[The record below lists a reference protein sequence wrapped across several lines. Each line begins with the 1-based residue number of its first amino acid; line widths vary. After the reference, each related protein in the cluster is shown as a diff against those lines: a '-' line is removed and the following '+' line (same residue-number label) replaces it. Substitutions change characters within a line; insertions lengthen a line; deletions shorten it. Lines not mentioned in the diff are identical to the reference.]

1 MLRAQGAW
9 IAAQFG
15 AALGFVPWA
24 VVLALR
30 YRSLEQSGFW
40 IPAPTPGFVVGQIQ
54 GFTGGR
60 TIGIILLGGAALA
73 LSPGR
78 DSRWWGPAKGEI
90 ASDALDPVQSVALFA
105 WLVGP
110 FALGLAASLFGPS
123 ILLSRY
129 LIGSLPA
136 LVLLA
141 ALGCRRISCR
151 RHFAFLAAAVV
162 LVLSVPTFQRLI
174 GARPDWR
181 DAVAFYHA
189 RAEPT
194 DCLVF
199 YKGWTSHVYEYYD
212 RQPHPCG
219 QTVDSLSKLDWSA
232 LDSPRVWFFVS
243 GAGPSAPPAVL
254 RDLDDRGWPH
264 GQRQFTG
271 VTVIYALRPQV
282 R

>member
-30 YRSLEQSGFW
+30 YRSLARLGFW
-40 IPAPTPGFVVGQIQ
+40 IPAPTPTFVVEQIE
-54 GFTGGR
+54 GFAGGR
-60 TIGIILLGGAALA
+60 TIGIILLAAAAFALIPAIGSRKWRPAEAEIVRDGPGLA
-73 LSPGR
+73 
-78 DSRWWGPAKGEI
+78 
-90 ASDALDPVQSVALFA
+90 QSLALFA

-141 ALGCRRISCR
+141 SLGCRRIARGR
-151 RHFAFLAAAVV
+151 RLAFLAAAAI
-162 LVLSVPTFQRLI
+162 LVLSVLAFQKPMQPRV
-174 GARPDWR
+174 DWR
-181 DAVAFYHA
+181 DAVAFYHT
-189 RAEPT
+189 RAEPA

-199 YKGWTSHVYEYYD
+199 YKGWIYLIYKYYD
-212 RQPHPCG
+212 RQPHSCG
-219 QTVDSLSKLDWSA
+219 QTVNSLSDLDWSA

-243 GAGPSAPPAVL
+243 GAGPSAAAVL

-264 GQRQFTG
+264 GQRQLDG
-271 VTVIYALRPQV
+271 VTVIYALRPVV